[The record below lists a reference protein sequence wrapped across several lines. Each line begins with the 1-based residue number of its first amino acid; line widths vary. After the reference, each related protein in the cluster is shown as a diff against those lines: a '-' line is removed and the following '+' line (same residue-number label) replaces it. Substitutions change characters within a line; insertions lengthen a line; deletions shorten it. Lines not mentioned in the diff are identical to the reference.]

1 MIAANALFPAL
12 QTRSRFEGTRSEV
25 YELMKRIR
33 EAPQEYRQTSPISC
47 EGYLYVQEKRK
58 WKKKKKHLCI
68 NRLSNL
74 LKYNQ
79 LIWPILLPLN

>member
-1 MIAANALFPAL
+1 MGIFRYFLFLFFSVSGFSVVSSMIAANALFPPL

-58 WKKKKKHLCI
+58 
-68 NRLSNL
+68 
-74 LKYNQ
+74 
-79 LIWPILLPLN
+79 